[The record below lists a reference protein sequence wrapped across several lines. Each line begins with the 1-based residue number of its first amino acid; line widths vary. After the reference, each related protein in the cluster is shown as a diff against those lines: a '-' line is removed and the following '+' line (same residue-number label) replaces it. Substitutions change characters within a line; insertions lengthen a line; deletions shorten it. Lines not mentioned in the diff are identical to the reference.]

1 MASLLPFSLPKL
13 HIIKA
18 TSSSPSLTATTAAA
32 PATTISIPDTLNEK
46 FGRKGIKFLESNN
59 THFVEMTVRN
69 GSSMKLQIP
78 NAHVTS
84 YMPKVNWKDEDEC
97 YEEVLYTVPVSPSDS
112 SKSKGGIGLVINDA
126 SDSSSKGSLLS
137 NSEWTV
143 KASDSDAI
151 DALQVE
157 LSCTAGT
164 LDITYV
170 VTLYSQSLATAV
182 KVTNTGRKAVTLTS
196 AILSHLKSKNRNGT
210 AIEGLRACSFC
221 THAPLSSPFE
231 LLSPSEAMEF
241 EDPLWYTFEDPE
253 KKPGSWTVQEGD
265 ITHLGNKMSRIYAAP
280 PEERLKGFYN
290 TPPSNYETIDQ
301 GRKLFFRVIRMGYE
315 DIYVSSP
322 GSLAKKYG
330 NEFFICT
337 GPASVLVP
345 VVVDPGEG
353 WRAAQVIEH
362 DNL

>member
-13 HIIKA
+13 HIIK
-18 TSSSPSLTATTAAA
+18 TSSSPSPTATTAATT
-32 PATTISIPDTLNEK
+32 ATTISIPDTLNEK
-46 FGRKGIKFLESNN
+46 FGRKGIKFMESNN
-59 THFVEMTVRN
+59 TPFVEMTVRN
-69 GSSMKLQIP
+69 GSSTKLQIP

-84 YMPKVNWKDEDEC
+84 YMPKCHWKDDGF
-97 YEEVLYTVPVSPSDS
+97 EEVLYTVPVNGSDS
-112 SKSKGGIGLVINDA
+112 SKGGIGLVINDA
-126 SDSSSKGSLLS
+126 SDSSSKASLLS
-137 NSEWTV
+137 HSQWTV

-151 DALQVE
+151 DAVQVE

-170 VTLYSQSLATAV
+170 VTLYPQSLATAV

-210 AIEGLRACSFC
+210 AIDGLRACSFC
-221 THAPLSSPFE
+221 THPPPSSPFE
-231 LLSPSEAMEF
+231 LLSPSEAMKF
-241 EDPLWYTFEDPE
+241 EDPVWYTFEDPE

-265 ITHLGNKMSRIYAAP
+265 VTNLGNKMSRIYAAP
-280 PEERLKGFYN
+280 PEERLKGVYN
-290 TPPSNYETIDQ
+290 TPPSKFETIDQ

-322 GSLAKKYG
+322 GSLSEKYG
-330 NEFFICT
+330 REYFICT

-353 WRAAQVIEH
+353 WRGAQVIEH

>member
-13 HIIKA
+13 NIIKA
-18 TSSSPSLTATTAAA
+18 SSSSPPSLTATT
-32 PATTISIPDTLNEK
+32 TTTLSIPESLDEK

-59 THFVEMTVRN
+59 TPFVEMTVRN

-84 YMPKVNWKDEDEC
+84 YKPKVFWKDDGF
-97 YEEVLYTVPVSPSDS
+97 EEILYTVPAGGADS

-126 SDSSSKGSLLS
+126 SDSSSKASLLS
-137 NSEWTV
+137 ASEWTV

-157 LSCTAGT
+157 LCCTAGT

-170 VTLYSQSLATAV
+170 ISLYPHSLATAV
-182 KVTNTGRKAVTLTS
+182 IVKNTGRKAVTLTS
-196 AILSHLKSKNRNGT
+196 AILSHLRSKKRSGT
-210 AIEGLRACSFC
+210 AIQGLRACSYC
-221 THAPLSSPFE
+221 THPPPPSPFE
-231 LLSPSEAMEF
+231 LLSPAEAMKT
-241 EDPLWYTFEDPE
+241 EDPGWFSFEEPE
-253 KKPGSWTVQEGD
+253 KKPGSWTLQD
-265 ITHLGNKMSRIYAAP
+265 TPITLLKHKLSRIYAAP
-280 PEERLKGFYN
+280 PEERLKGVYN
-290 TPPSNYETIDQ
+290 TAPSKYETIDQ

-315 DIYVSSP
+315 DIYISSP
-322 GSLAKKYG
+322 GSLAEKYG
-330 NEFFICT
+330 KDYFICT

-345 VVVDPGEG
+345 LELDPDEE
-353 WRAAQVIEH
+353 WRGAQIIEH

>member
-13 HIIKA
+13 HITKA
-18 TSSSPSLTATTAAA
+18 SSSSSPPLTATTAATA
-32 PATTISIPDTLNEK
+32 PPTTVSIPDTLNEK
-46 FGRKGIKFLESNN
+46 FGRKGIKFVESNN

-69 GSSMKLQIP
+69 GSSTKLQIP

-84 YMPKVNWKDEDEC
+84 YMPKCHWEEDGGF
-97 YEEVLYTVPVSPSDS
+97 EEVLYTVPGSDPSI
-112 SKSKGGIGLVINDA
+112 SKGGVGLVINDA
-126 SDSSSKGSLLS
+126 SDSSSKASLLS
-137 NSEWTV
+137 NSRWTV

-151 DALQVE
+151 DAVQVE

-170 VTLYSQSLATAV
+170 VTLYPQSLATAV

-210 AIEGLRACSFC
+210 AIDGLRACSFC
-221 THAPLSSPFE
+221 THPPLPSPFE
-231 LLSPSEAMEF
+231 LLSPSEAMKF
-241 EDPLWYTFEDPE
+241 EDPVWYTFEDPE
-253 KKPGSWTVQEGD
+253 KKQGLWTVQEGEV
-265 ITHLGNKMSRIYAAP
+265 TNLGNKMSRIYAAP
-280 PEERLKGFYN
+280 PEERLKGIYN
-290 TPPSNYETIDQ
+290 TPPSKYETIDQ
-301 GRKLFFRVIRMGYE
+301 GRKLFFRVIRMGFE

-322 GSLAKKYG
+322 GSLSKKYG
-330 NEFFICT
+330 NEYFICT

-353 WRAAQVIEH
+353 WRGAQVIEH

>member
-18 TSSSPSLTATTAAA
+18 SSSSPPLTATT
-32 PATTISIPDTLNEK
+32 TTNLSIPDTLNEK
-46 FGRKGIKFLESNN
+46 FGRKGIKFFESNN
-59 THFVEMTVRN
+59 TPFVEMTVRN
-69 GSSMKLQIP
+69 GSSMKFQIP

-84 YMPKVNWKDEDEC
+84 YMPKVNWKDDGGF
-97 YEEVLYTVPVSPSDS
+97 EEVLYTVPVPGSDS
-112 SKSKGGIGLVINDA
+112 ASKGGVGLVINDA
-126 SDSSSKGSLLS
+126 SPGSASKASLLS
-137 NSEWTV
+137 DSVWTV

-157 LSCTAGT
+157 LSCSAGT

-170 VTLYSQSLATAV
+170 ITLYPQSLATAV

-196 AILSHLKSKNRNGT
+196 AILSHLRSKKRNGT
-210 AIEGLRACSFC
+210 AIDGLRACSYC
-221 THAPLSSPFE
+221 THPPPSSPFE
-231 LLSPSEAMEF
+231 LLSPSEAMRT
-241 EDPLWYTFEDPE
+241 EDPIWYTFEDPE

-265 ITHLGNKMSRIYAAP
+265 VTNLGNKMSRIYAAP
-280 PEERLKGFYN
+280 PEERLKGIYN
-290 TPPSNYETIDQ
+290 TPPSKYETIDQ

-322 GSLAKKYG
+322 GSLAEKYG
-330 NEFFICT
+330 RDGYFICT

-345 VVVDPGEG
+345 VVVNPGEG
-353 WRAAQVIEH
+353 WRGAQVIEH